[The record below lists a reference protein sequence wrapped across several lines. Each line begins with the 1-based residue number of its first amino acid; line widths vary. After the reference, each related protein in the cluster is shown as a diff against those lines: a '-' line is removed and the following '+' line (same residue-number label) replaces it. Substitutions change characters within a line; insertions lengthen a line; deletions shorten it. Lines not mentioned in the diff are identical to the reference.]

1 MSLFSKISSKI
12 KYNKYLVLSFGTLAF
27 VAHPFYWFWWTYVF
41 PNSYENPYLRI
52 CGSLSGLI
60 MLILMLKEEKFKRI
74 IPLYWIFVVI
84 YNLPF
89 LFTFMMIKNHL
100 IEIWLMAE
108 IIPIFVVLLFIPSFL
123 GALSV
128 LAIGIISAITLAKV
142 TGETVIYPTNL
153 LLSHLVIYLLAIFG
167 GSILNKAHLL
177 GIETVEKEKSK
188 ILLERA
194 QIFKYLAGAIAHE
207 LRNPLN
213 TINFIG
219 DQIKSVLVEDFNAS
233 TKKKLGVLTSQV
245 SESISEANNIINI
258 ILSDLN
264 ENPVDARDFVLLKS
278 EDIIPKIIQNYGY
291 KNQEEKNRVKFVT
304 GESSGFVF
312 NAVPE
317 RFIFIIYNLLK
328 NALYYLNE
336 YPTSQI
342 IIGTEVKKIKG
353 ARWCYAPQFSI
364 KILKSILSK
373 I

>member
-1 MSLFSKISSKI
+1 
-12 KYNKYLVLSFGTLAF
+12 
-27 VAHPFYWFWWTYVF
+27 
-41 PNSYENPYLRI
+41 
-52 CGSLSGLI
+52 
-60 MLILMLKEEKFKRI
+60 
-74 IPLYWIFVVI
+74 
-84 YNLPF
+84 
-89 LFTFMMIKNHL
+89 MIKNHL

-278 EDIIPKIIQNYGY
+278 EDIIPKIIQNY
-291 KNQEEKNRVKFVT
+291 
-304 GESSGFVF
+304 SDL
-312 NAVPE
+312 
-317 RFIFIIYNLLK
+317 IFM
-328 NALYYLNE
+328 E
-336 YPTSQI
+336 T
-342 IIGTEVKKIKG
+342 
-353 ARWCYAPQFSI
+353 
-364 KILKSILSK
+364 
-373 I
+373 